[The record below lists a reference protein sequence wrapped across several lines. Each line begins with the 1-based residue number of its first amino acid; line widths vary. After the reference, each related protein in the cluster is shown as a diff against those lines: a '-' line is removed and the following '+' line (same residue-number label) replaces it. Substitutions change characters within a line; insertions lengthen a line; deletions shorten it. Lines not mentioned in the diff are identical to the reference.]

1 MSEAGDGLEGRRS
14 IQSIEVGGR
23 LLKELVEARDALPL
37 GELARRADMPAAKA
51 HPYLVSFQKLGLVRQ
66 DPASGQYELGA
77 FAVQMGLAALMQ
89 LDSMKLALPVA
100 DALAREAGH
109 TVALAVAGSHGPTV
123 VHIVESRIPIHLNL
137 RKGSVMSLWGSATGR
152 VFASWLPAEQVERL
166 SRREQADPDVVGA
179 TMGPGTVAQRKAL
192 QTTVRRE
199 GLARIEGQL
208 LPGVHAL
215 SAPVFDHTGA
225 LVLAITVL
233 GPAAVFDASA
243 TGTLAQRL
251 LQRAAD
257 LSRSLGW
264 NQG

>member
-1 MSEAGDGLEGRRS
+1 
-14 IQSIEVGGR
+14 
-23 LLKELVEARDALPL
+23 
-37 GELARRADMPAAKA
+37 
-51 HPYLVSFQKLGLVRQ
+51 
-66 DPASGQYELGA
+66 
-77 FAVQMGLAALMQ
+77 MGLAALMQ
-89 LDSMKLALPVA
+89 LDCMKLALPA
-100 DALAREAGH
+100 AHALAREAGH

-152 VFASWLPAEQVERL
+152 VFATWLPAEQVERL
-166 SRREQADPDVVGA
+166 SRRELSDPDVVGA
-179 TMGPGTVAQRKAL
+179 ARGPGSAAQRKAL
-192 QTTVRRE
+192 LSTVRRD

-225 LVLAITVL
+225 LVMAITLL

-243 TGTLAQRL
+243 TGPLARL
-251 LQRAAD
+251 LRDCTAR

-264 NQG
+264 SPA